1 MLPKNPTVKVFSQ
14 SQATEKVNPDSL
26 PADIVNAI
34 EVDQVDTGLYTS
46 RELWKPS
53 GARGVFGGQ
62 VVAQALRAAAN
73 TVDPSFYIHSM
84 HCYFIRAGDNDLPI
98 LFKVDHLRS
107 GRSYATRVVKATQR
121 GKAIFTASVSFAQDE
136 PGPVLHHQP
145 QMPSVPPPESL
156 PTHAEVVS
164 KLLEEHN
171 LSQEEQDRLHLRVQ
185 ETAALDSRAVNTT
198 GKPDRQYTWLKT
210 QGRLNDDDRT
220 IHACIAAYASDR
232 GFISTAA
239 KTHGLTGKD
248 FGLMVSLDHQIWF
261 HAPFRT
267 DEWLLYETTS
277 PTTNNG
283 RGLCMGQLYTRDG
296 RLVATTVQEGA
307 LRLKRQSK
315 I

>member
-1 MLPKNPTVKVFSQ
+1 MLYKNPSVKVFTQ
-14 SQATEKVNPDSL
+14 SPPLETATPNYL
-26 PADIVNAI
+26 PADILNAI
-34 EVDQVDTGLYTS
+34 EVNQVDTGLYTS
-46 RELWKPS
+46 RELWKPF

-73 TVDPSFYIHSM
+73 TVNPSFYVHSL

-121 GKAIFTASVSFAQDE
+121 GKAIFTASVSFSLDE

-145 QMPSVPPPESL
+145 QMPSVMPPESL

-164 KLLEEHN
+164 KLLENNN
-171 LSQEEQDRLHLRVQ
+171 LSQEERDRLMLRVE
-185 ETAALDSRAVNTT
+185 ETAALDSRVVPSQ
-198 GKPDRQYTWLKT
+198 GKQDRQYTWLRT

-232 GFISTAA
+232 GFISIAA
-239 KTHGLTGKD
+239 KAHGMYGRD

-296 RLVATTVQEGA
+296 RLVATTMQEGA
-307 LRLKRQSK
+307 LRLKRQTK
-315 I
+315 M